1 MHEIN
6 CIATQLLVL
15 KIGTEFLFFVYD
27 FKKHHNIN
35 QRQKTVII
43 PSDSMLLYI

>member
-1 MHEIN
+1 MHEIK
-6 CIATQLLVL
+6 CIASQRLVL

-35 QRQKTVII
+35 QRQKTVIPPTRCYFI
-43 PSDSMLLYI
+43 YE